1 MSDDE
6 VDIRALVTSSAPVPR
21 PQLVTAGP
29 DVSVSVD
36 IYFQVLGSGAP
47 NEPSLDKEQELSPGS
62 EYHVIVTLAKSA
74 SAPVAIGDAMSLH
87 MEWQGGQAPMQISEG
102 DDPVHTGLFETGQNI
117 IRRFTIKVAS
127 GAAVTHGKLVI
138 TARGDARGTRRIGE
152 RAVRISGTKYKP
164 EEGFFEAAQVVLP
177 PPDDSAVAMLYLV
190 QEDPDDNT
198 MTATGFHSGT
208 KPLTGY
214 KFEAPDMS
222 LAEDGVEP
230 NRDVYNAVTMF
241 GNNAIPSLLAWLHDV
256 ITNTQGNVVLVIS
269 EHGAS
274 HIPWEMIPL
283 DDETPP
289 LGARIPVTRWTR
301 VLLGR
306 KTIQMKLTEPEP
318 KSGRV
323 LNYVDRDL
331 HYARL
336 ETDELELCDGETCA
350 NEKELRKKLGQPPDD
365 LALLFLSCHGTFAT
379 DRTHKA
385 ALVSLKLSD
394 RGLKLTPFNLAA
406 MPRSKASPLVVVNA
420 CHSARVAWTRNM
432 LLGLPNFFLAKY
444 GSSYLGTLGEVAED
458 YAAALGR
465 DLIKQALSE
474 QGIDLACFIF
484 EKRKEAWKKF
494 DVAEDEKN
502 YQQFVS
508 AFLYVLYGP
517 IKATMKLLPK
527 KAKVN

>member
-1 MSDDE
+1 MSDE
-6 VDIRALVTSSAPVPR
+6 VDIRARVTSSAAIPR
-21 PQLVTAGP
+21 PQLVTAGA
-29 DVSVSVD
+29 DVNVHVD
-36 IYFQVLGSGAP
+36 IYFQVLGAGAP

-62 EYHVIVTLAKSA
+62 EYQVIVTLAKSA
-74 SAPVAIGDAMSLH
+74 AAPVAIGDTMSLH
-87 MEWQGGQAPMQISEG
+87 MEWQGGDAPLQISGG
-102 DDPVHTGLFETGQNI
+102 DDPVHTGLFDRGQNI
-117 IRRFTIKVAS
+117 IRTFTIKVAS
-127 GAAVTHGKLVI
+127 GAAVADGKLVI
-138 TARGDARGTRRIGE
+138 TARGDTRGTRKIRE
-152 RAVRISGTKYKP
+152 RAARISGTRYKP
-164 EEGFFEAAQVVLP
+164 EEGFSRAAQVALP
-177 PPDDSAVAMLYLV
+177 PPDDAAVAILHLV
-190 QEDPDDNT
+190 QEDPGDIA

-208 KPLTGY
+208 RPLTGC
-214 KFEAPDMS
+214 KFAAPDMS
-222 LAEDGVEP
+222 LADDGVAP
-230 NRDVYNAVTMF
+230 NRNVYDAVTTF
-241 GNNAIPSLLAWLHDV
+241 GNYAIPDLLAWLHEV

-274 HIPWEMIPL
+274 HVPWEMIAL

-306 KTIQMKLTEPEP
+306 KAIQMKLSEAET
-318 KSGRV
+318 KSGKV
-323 LNYVDRDL
+323 LNYVDRAL
-331 HYARL
+331 EYAKL
-336 ETDELELCDGETCA
+336 ETGELDLCDGERCTS
-350 NEKELRKKLGQPPDD
+350 EKELRAKLSKPPDD

-379 DRTHKA
+379 DQTHRA

-394 RGLKLTPFNLAA
+394 KLKLTPFNLAA
-406 MPRSKASPLVVVNA
+406 MPTSKASPCVVVNA
-420 CHSARVAWTRNM
+420 CHSARVAWARNM

-474 QGIDLACFIF
+474 EGLDLARFIF
-484 EKRKEAWKKF
+484 DKRRQAWKEF
-494 DVAEDEKN
+494 QVPEDEKD

-517 IKATMKLLPK
+517 IKATMKLLAK

>member
-29 DVSVSVD
+29 DVGVSVD

-62 EYHVIVTLAKSA
+62 EYQVTVTLAKSA

-87 MEWQGGQAPMQISEG
+87 MEWQGGDAPMQISEG
-102 DDPVHTGLFETGQNI
+102 DDPVHTRLFETERNI

-127 GAAVTHGKLVI
+127 GAAVTYGKLVI
-138 TARGDARGTRRIGE
+138 TARGDTRGTRKILE
-152 RAVRISGTKYKP
+152 RAARISGTKYKP
-164 EEGFFEAAQVVLP
+164 EEGFSEAAQVVLP
-177 PPDDSAVAMLYLV
+177 PPDDSTVAVLYLV
-190 QEDPDDNT
+190 QEDPDDNA

-208 KPLTGY
+208 RPLTGY
-214 KFEAPDMS
+214 EFEAPDMS
-222 LAEDGVEP
+222 LADDGVEP
-230 NRDVYNAVTMF
+230 NRDVYNAVTTF
-241 GNNAIPSLLAWLHDV
+241 GNNAIPKLLAWLHDV

-274 HIPWEMIPL
+274 HIPWEMIAL
-283 DDETPP
+283 DEETPP
-289 LGARIPVTRWTR
+289 LGARIPVTRWTK

-306 KTIQMKLTEPEP
+306 KTIQMVLSEPEP

-323 LNYVDRDL
+323 LNYVDRAL
-331 HYARL
+331 NYARL
-336 ETDELELCDGETCA
+336 ETNELELCDGETCA
-350 NEKELRKKLGQPPDD
+350 DEKELRRKLGQPPND

-379 DRTHKA
+379 DPTHKA

-394 RGLKLTPFNLAA
+394 KLKLTPFNLAA
-406 MPRSKASPLVVVNA
+406 MPNSKARPLVVVNA
-420 CHSARVAWTRNM
+420 CHSARVAWARNM

-444 GSSYLGTLGEVAED
+444 GSSYLGTLGEVAQD
-458 YAAALGR
+458 YAAALGG

-474 QGIDLACFIF
+474 QGIDLARFIF
-484 EKRKEAWKKF
+484 EKRQQAWKKF

-517 IKATMKLLPK
+517 IKATIKLLPK
-527 KAKVN
+527 KAKVK